1 MKNIEFCEID
11 KKQLREN
18 ARNELYIRAKNV
30 LTGFQKGAFSHL
42 TEAYSDS
49 SFGGEEKAPTYSR
62 EEVQKMVQYR
72 EEPFADDDLYDTNYN
87 NEFHKPKDKV
97 KPTAESEEVT
107 HSESDECQCAKCTA
121 GTDST
126 SLRMMKQL
134 FYTESEEMPINY
146 IDADDFSDTDEEAF
160 RTALMNAQMTTD
172 DIELSLEDGNTVY
185 LNTATINKILASTKL
200 FRGVVNSLDSL
211 QSISDALG
219 VKAPEITDGNDYNEF
234 MESYDPDILV
244 DKELL
249 HTTVT
254 DYISESLE
262 RKLRETLEES
272 FDTELLE
279 GMNNR
284 NKVERG
290 RAAIV
295 NRVRGGKLQLK
306 KLVSNSKGYKIDD
319 GSIIRMKPQEIK
331 RRRIGAKFASKKR
344 RNQRANIDRKTKLSL
359 RFRARRLGD
368 D

>member
-42 TEAYSDS
+42 AEASDTP
-49 SFGGEEKAPTYSR
+49 FGGEEKAPTYSR

-72 EEPFADDDLYDTNYN
+72 EEPDTDELFDANYN

-97 KPTAESEEVT
+97 KPTSESEEVT

-185 LNTATINKILASTKL
+185 LNTEIINKILASTKL
-200 FRGVVNSLDSL
+200 FKAVVNSLDSL
-211 QSISDALG
+211 QSISNALG
-219 VKAPEITDGNDYNEF
+219 VKAPEISEDNDYNEF
-234 MESYDPDILV
+234 MESYDPDILL

-254 DYISESLE
+254 DYISEGLE
-262 RKLRETLEES
+262 RKLQETLEES

-295 NRVRGGKLQLK
+295 NRVRGGQLQLK

>member
-18 ARNELYIRAKNV
+18 ARNELYVRAKNV
-30 LTGFQKGAFSHL
+30 LSGFQKGAFSHL
-42 TEAYSDS
+42 TEAYSDTP
-49 SFGGEEKAPTYSR
+49 FGGEEKSPTYSR

-72 EEPFADDDLYDTNYN
+72 EEPLGDDDLYDTNYN
-87 NEFHKPKDKV
+87 NEFHKPKDKI
-97 KPTAESEEVT
+97 KPTAEGEEVT

-146 IDADDFSDTDEEAF
+146 IDADDFSDSDEEAF

-185 LNTATINKILASTKL
+185 LNTVIINKILASTKL
-200 FRGVVNSLDSL
+200 FKGVVNALDSL
-211 QSISDALG
+211 QTISDVLG
-219 VKAPEITDGNDYNEF
+219 VKAPDITDDNDYNEF
-234 MESYDPDILV
+234 MESYDPDVLL

-262 RKLRETLEES
+262 RKLQETLEEE

-279 GMNNR
+279 GMNTR

-344 RNQRANIDRKTKLSL
+344 RNQRASIDRKTKLSL